1 MRHIDLHTHSTASDG
16 SCTPSELV
24 GQAEEL
30 GLAAIAL
37 TDHDTVSGLQEFLAR
52 GEGSPVR
59 LVPGVEVA
67 VNWNYRELH
76 ILGFFVGDNC
86 AQLNTLLEEIR
97 HNRDGRNDLIIAK
110 LRESGLDITMEE
122 VLEIANGESV
132 GRPHISKIL
141 VNKGYFKDNKAVF
154 STCLARGGSGYVP
167 RILPEPAA
175 AIAAIHAAG
184 GVAFWAHPAHR
195 DKSDT
200 STIRSTLQYLLG
212 LGLDGVEAYYPEFS
226 PKQHQTVMAIAAEL
240 KIPISGGSDYHGVNQ
255 PGIDLGSGRG
265 GLDVPEELYHKIV
278 EYHSRKSGVRSQES
292 EARS

>member
-24 GQAEEL
+24 EQAEKL

-37 TDHDTVSGLQEFLAR
+37 TDHDTVSGLREFLAR
-52 GEGSPVR
+52 GEGSSVK
-59 LVPGVEVA
+59 LVPGVEIA
-67 VNWNYRELH
+67 VSWCYRELH
-76 ILGFFVGDNC
+76 ILGFFVDDHC
-86 AQLNTLLEEIR
+86 APLNSLLEEIR

-110 LRESGLDITMEE
+110 LRASGFDISMEE
-122 VLEIANGESV
+122 VLEVANGESV

-154 STCLARGGSGYVP
+154 SSCLARGGSGYMP
-167 RILPEPAA
+167 RILPEPPA
-175 AIAAIHAAG
+175 AIDAIHAAG

-200 STIRSTLQYLLG
+200 STIKSILQYLVG

-226 PKQHQTVMAIAAEL
+226 PKQHQTIMAIAAEL
-240 KIPISGGSDYHGVNQ
+240 GLPISGGSDYHGVNQ

-265 GLDVPEELYHKIV
+265 GLDVPEELYLKIV
-278 EYHSRKSGVRSQES
+278 EYHAAFSRQRLAGV
-292 EARS
+292 